1 MSKDPSEQDPY
12 AIKDIYGTLVGGL
25 ASDTISVLSSL
36 FDCCIM
42 VI

>member
-25 ASDTISVLSSL
+25 ASGTVLVLSS
-36 FDCCIM
+36 
-42 VI
+42 